1 MAGDARRRL
10 AERLWIFLFIVV
22 GFLFAV
28 LAPPIAGI
36 PLAAAAGGLGVLD
49 AYVHRRLVG
58 ASWLAAAVV
67 FGTMWL
73 VLTVAAAL
81 TGAATGL
88 GVFGP

>member
-1 MAGDARRRL
+1 VTGETRRRI
-10 AERLWIFLFIVV
+10 AERLWILLFIVI

-49 AYVHRRLVG
+49 AFVHRRLVG
-58 ASWLAAAVV
+58 APWLVAAVV
-67 FGTMWL
+67 FGMMWL
-73 VLTVAAAL
+73 ALTVAAAVA
-81 TGAATGL
+81 GASNGL

>member
-1 MAGDARRRL
+1 VAGRGRRL
-10 AERLWIFLFIVV
+10 AERLWILLFIVI

-28 LAPPIAGI
+28 LAPPVAGI

-58 ASWLAAAVV
+58 ASWLTAAIL
-67 FGTMWL
+67 FGVMWI
-73 VLTVAAAL
+73 VLTVA
-81 TGAATGL
+81 GAIAGAPNGL

>member
-1 MAGDARRRL
+1 VAGNARRRL
-10 AERLWIFLFIVV
+10 AERLWILLFIVV

-49 AYVHRRLVG
+49 AFVHRRLVG
-58 ASWLAAAVV
+58 VPWLAAAVI
-67 FGTMWL
+67 FGTMWV
-73 VLTVAAAL
+73 VLTIAAGF